1 MRDDLDLRDLH
12 GRHEPD
18 PAFRRELRRRVEAI
32 AAGGPLLAAET
43 DLNDDEE
50 DLIMLTDTRTE
61 EPAEKPR
68 ARRWYLAAAAAAVV
82 VAVGAAVVTTTDNDD
97 NDGDSTI
104 TAGNDVVFH
113 DAFDDESGRWDGVDD
128 IRTEGGQQIWTISTL
143 GQREFTRPLA
153 VDERIVDT
161 EVTAEVGSTDPDS
174 TVGVYCRKGAN
185 NQDFYYYFRLG
196 PSGAVIGVLPPESGS
211 PAEVLATAPDV
222 ASPIGPFTL
231 AARCVDTAGEARLE
245 LLLDGEVV
253 VEATHDAPLPAG
265 FGALEVQAG
274 PAGSAP
280 SEVHWDDFT
289 VSALG

>member
-1 MRDDLDLRDLH
+1 MRDDLDLRELH

-32 AAGGPLLAAET
+32 AAGGPRLAADT

-50 DLIMLTDTRTE
+50 DLIMLTDARTE
-61 EPAEKPR
+61 EPVEKPR
-68 ARRWYLAAAAAAVV
+68 TRRWYLAATAAAVV
-82 VAVGAAVVTTTDNDD
+82 VAVGAAVVTTTDND
-97 NDGDSTI
+97 NDDDSTI
-104 TAGNDVVFH
+104 TAGNDVVFD
-113 DAFDDESGRWDGVDD
+113 DAFDDESGRWEGVDD
-128 IRTEGGQQIWTISTL
+128 IRTEGGQQIWTISTP
-143 GQREFTRPLA
+143 GQVAFTRPLA
-153 VDERIVDT
+153 VDERLVDT
-161 EVTAEVGSTDPDS
+161 EVTAEVRSTDPDS

-211 PAEVLATAPDV
+211 PAEVLATASAV
-222 ASPIGPFTL
+222 ASPTGPFTL
-231 AARCVDTAGEARLE
+231 AARCIDAGGEARLE

-274 PAGSAP
+274 AAGSAP
-280 SEVHWDDFT
+280 SEVHWEDFT
-289 VSALG
+289 VTALG